1 MDYYYLLHR
10 AVLALKEI
18 KLIKDAISDPQETS
32 ASALMWNVGTGAC
45 DGSLAPGR
53 LPGECLVGGGAR
65 SREWGGGEWKG
76 EFQEPLSSLQHQG
89 SKPIAR
95 ATFPSLP
102 LSLHP
107 PLP

>member
-53 LPGECLVGGGAR
+53 LPGECLVGGGGAEQGVGWR
-65 SREWGGGEWKG
+65 GVEGRIPGTSVFYSAPGE
-76 EFQEPLSSLQHQG
+76 
-89 SKPIAR
+89 
-95 ATFPSLP
+95 
-102 LSLHP
+102 
-107 PLP
+107 

>member
-53 LPGECLVGGGAR
+53 LPGECLVGGGGAGSGVEGSGR
-65 SREWGGGEWKG
+65 ENSRNLCLLFSTRGVN
-76 EFQEPLSSLQHQG
+76 Q
-89 SKPIAR
+89 
-95 ATFPSLP
+95 
-102 LSLHP
+102 
-107 PLP
+107 